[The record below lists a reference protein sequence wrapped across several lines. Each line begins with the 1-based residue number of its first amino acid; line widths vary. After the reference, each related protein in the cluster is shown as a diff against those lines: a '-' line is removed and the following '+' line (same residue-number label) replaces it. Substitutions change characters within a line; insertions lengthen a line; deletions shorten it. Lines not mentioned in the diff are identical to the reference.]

1 MKKFRYTGKKIAALV
16 LAGVMGFS
24 ITASATTESEIK
36 KQQQA
41 TQKQLDQINSQMK
54 SIEGQRNSILS
65 QVNSLNS
72 ELTNLILNIQLLE
85 SDIEA
90 KAEEVD
96 QAQADYEAAKQKEEE
111 QYEAMKLRIQYIY
124 EEGDMDYLS
133 LFLQA
138 ENFSDFL
145 NRADFAQEIQTKDR
159 EMFLEYQETK
169 QEVADLLEELEHIRR
184 KGCAIEN
191 GEYKIGLRSVS
202 APVFDREGQMHYT
215 LTVVGL
221 FRHVTSG
228 EFEEAVDMVCAAA
241 GSLSR
246 ELGYHA

>member
-1 MKKFRYTGKKIAALV
+1 MKKFRYTGKKMAALV

-41 TQKQLDQINSQMK
+41 TQKQLDEINSQMK
-54 SIEGQRNSILS
+54 SIESQRNSVLS

-72 ELTNLILNIQLLE
+72 ELTTLVLNIELLE

-138 ENFSDFL
+138 ENFS
-145 NRADFAQEIQTKDR
+145 R
-159 EMFLEYQETK
+159 
-169 QEVADLLEELEHIRR
+169 
-184 KGCAIEN
+184 
-191 GEYKIGLRSVS
+191 
-202 APVFDREGQMHYT
+202 P
-215 LTVVGL
+215 
-221 FRHVTSG
+221 
-228 EFEEAVDMVCAAA
+228 
-241 GSLSR
+241 
-246 ELGYHA
+246 